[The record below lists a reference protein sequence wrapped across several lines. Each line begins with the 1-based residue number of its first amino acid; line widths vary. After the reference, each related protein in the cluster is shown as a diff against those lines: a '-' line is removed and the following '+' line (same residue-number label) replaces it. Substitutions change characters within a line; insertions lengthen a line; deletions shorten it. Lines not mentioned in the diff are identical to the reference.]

1 MSSLVPPRRT
11 ATLAACLALGL
22 SLPLPLGAQPQPGP
36 QPPKTDTTR
45 GLSIQYA
52 DGRISTGPVRRSG
65 GMWTPV
71 FPTIAGADTSRQ
83 GIPLTTLD
91 VKHAID
97 GSDVVVT
104 VTLFYGGPG
113 RHGVTVATVRL
124 SGEQPVEVNEL
135 RAYGVEPIVL
145 SLVPIAASVAYVP
158 GTISAS
164 PQLEVRAEAI
174 GANVS
179 AYRVIVTNRS
189 ALPLMWLQFKAYRG
203 NQLSILGRPRGKR
216 NLPLVLPGAE
226 YSFEVTTSTGGLD
239 SADGSERWQALD
251 RIEVTAVMWQD
262 GVAEG
267 DPASAVEQHRIDQIR
282 ATQLRELV
290 AQLRGAPGQS
300 IGNLREHIAQAM
312 SADLE
317 TRRARDSLLQDL
329 DAFIAAG
336 TPPDAPEFLA
346 WLTRTLTEYQQWLAR
361 IVQSGADAPAR

>member
-1 MSSLVPPRRT
+1 M
-11 ATLAACLALGL
+11 
-22 SLPLPLGAQPQPGP
+22 
-36 QPPKTDTTR
+36 
-45 GLSIQYA
+45 
-52 DGRISTGPVRRSG
+52 
-65 GMWTPV
+65 
-71 FPTIAGADTSRQ
+71 AGADTSRQ

-97 GSDVVVT
+97 GADVVVT

-113 RHGVTVATVRL
+113 RHGVKVATVRL
-124 SGEQPVEVNEL
+124 SDEEPVQVNEL

-145 SLVPIAASVAYVP
+145 SLVPIAATVAYVP
-158 GTISAS
+158 ATVSAS
-164 PQLEVRAEAI
+164 PQLGVRAEAV

-189 ALPLMWLQFKAYRG
+189 VVPLMWIQFKAYRG
-203 NQLSILGRPRGKR
+203 DRLSILGRPRGKR

-226 YSFEVTTSTGGLD
+226 YSFEVTTSTGGLE

-251 RIEVTAVMWQD
+251 RIEVTALMWQD

-267 DPASAVEQHRIDQIR
+267 DPASAVEQHRLDRIR

-290 AQLRGAPGQS
+290 ERLSDARGQS
-300 IGNLREHIAQAM
+300 IGNLREHVAQAM

-329 DAFIAAG
+329 DAFLAAR
-336 TPPDAPEFLA
+336 TSPNAPEFLDWVA
-346 WLTRTLTEYQQWLAR
+346 RTLAEYQQWLAR
-361 IVQSGADAPAR
+361 IVESVA